1 MRFAMG
7 KGDKKKLCRA
17 IATRCEAIAHWP
29 ADSAQAETT
38 GGGRR
43 IVDPRVKCSGANLDA
58 AEAPAVGRPHAP
70 ADEIASFI
78 VVIAVVRIAAERI
91 RSEAKSDKAMSM
103 ESAMKAAVETSMEA
117 ASTVATETVC
127 ESAG

>member
-17 IATRCEAIAHWP
+17 TRCEAIAHWP
-29 ADSAQAETT
+29 PDSTQSKTT

-43 IVDPRVKCSGANLDA
+43 IVDPCVKCSGANLDA
-58 AEAPAVGRPHAP
+58 AEAPAVGRPYAP
-70 ADEIASFI
+70 ADQIASFI
-78 VVIAVVRIAAERI
+78 VVIAVVGVASERI
-91 RSEAKSDKAMSM
+91 RSEAKSDKAVRV